1 MRTSNDTA
9 MAIGRCLAST
19 HPFALSAVCI
29 IYTLRRHD
37 PQKISR
43 IDMLLQK
50 FDQSL
55 LSEALLAKYG
65 ALPDSWQNPNDLDT
79 ETDGLSKS
87 SEKNNVAEMAENA
100 EPTAADE
107 CAGRRYSRTADS
119 SCSSS
124 SDDDDYARFPPA
136 QRPGADGGISGGNGE
151 SNLSP
156 RMMKRLMGQTVE
168 GNRAPP
174 TVEGS
179 LLRQLEEFYRERE
192 PSKVRVAARL
202 LQLHPLADLKRA
214 ILDKYGA
221 VPSGWQHIPNSEPST
236 PV

>member
-1 MRTSNDTA
+1 M
-9 MAIGRCLAST
+9 
-19 HPFALSAVCI
+19 
-29 IYTLRRHD
+29 LRRHD

-65 ALPDSWQNPNDLDT
+65 ALPDSWQNPNDPDT
-79 ETDGLSKS
+79 EADGLSKS
-87 SEKNNVAEMAENA
+87 SEAHNLSELAENA
-100 EPTAADE
+100 KSAAADDS
-107 CAGRRYSRTADS
+107 AGRRYSRTADS

-124 SDDDDYARFPPA
+124 SDDDDDYTRFPPA
-136 QRPGADGGISGGNGE
+136 QRPGGDISGGNGE

>member
-1 MRTSNDTA
+1 
-9 MAIGRCLAST
+9 MAIGRRLAST
-19 HPFALSAVCI
+19 HTFAPFAVCI
-29 IYTLRRHD
+29 ICMLRHHD

-65 ALPDSWQNPNDLDT
+65 ALPDGWQNPNDLDT

-87 SEKNNVAEMAENA
+87 SEKNNVVAMAENA
-100 EPTAADE
+100 KPTAADE

-156 RMMKRLMGQTVE
+156 RMMKRLLGQTDRSPSPVD
-168 GNRAPP
+168 GL
-174 TVEGS
+174 
-179 LLRQLEEFYRERE
+179 LLRQLEDFYREHE

-214 ILDKYGA
+214 ILDKYGT
-221 VPSGWQHIPNSEPST
+221 VPRGWQHIPDSEPST